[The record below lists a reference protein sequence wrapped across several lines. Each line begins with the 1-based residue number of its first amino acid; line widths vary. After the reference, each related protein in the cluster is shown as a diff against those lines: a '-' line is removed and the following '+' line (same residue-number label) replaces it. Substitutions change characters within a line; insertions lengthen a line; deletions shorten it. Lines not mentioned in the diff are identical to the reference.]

1 MPPGTL
7 SRTIRQ
13 QFMAGEMDVTTNV
26 KEIQIALLELTPNSL
41 VIITHFREQRLRRD
55 GSHQAAEDQLGE
67 VVGLVIDRL
76 GVVHLVAPSYGAHD
90 TV

>member
-7 SRTIRQ
+7 SATIRQ

-26 KEIQIALLELTPNSL
+26 REIQIALLELTLNSL
-41 VIITHFREQRLRRD
+41 VIITQFREQRLRRD
-55 GSHQAAEDQLGE
+55 GSHQAAEDQLEE
-67 VVGLVIDRL
+67 VVDLVIDRL
-76 GVVHLVAPSYGAHD
+76 GGVHLVAPSHGAHD